1 MKYVEKMYDIL
12 CKLCLIRMYKCF
24 GFNDIFKGNFVSF
37 IYLVNFGF
45 DFQFM
50 EFEISK
56 LRQLLSILGDLFC
69 FDGDVIV
76 FQGDICV
83 ILVVYGFGE
92 VKVIK
97 ELLDKVI
104 IDVVYKLKL
113 GLLGCVEKL
122 LERII

>member
-1 MKYVEKMYDIL
+1 
-12 CKLCLIRMYKCF
+12 
-24 GFNDIFKGNFVSF
+24 
-37 IYLVNFGF
+37 
-45 DFQFM
+45 M

-69 FDGDVIV
+69 LDGDVIV

-104 IDVVYKLKL
+104 IDVVYKLKS

>member
-1 MKYVEKMYDIL
+1 
-12 CKLCLIRMYKCF
+12 
-24 GFNDIFKGNFVSF
+24 
-37 IYLVNFGF
+37 
-45 DFQFM
+45 M

-104 IDVVYKLKL
+104 IDVVYKLKS

-122 LERII
+122 LERIIRNFCEIVIFGNFYFRLFIFIIV